1 MIDSKSTNIENLEKI
16 KDQLKRYRQVGLEK
30 SGELSIENV
39 VYKTL
44 RNNGY
49 LQKLYKYVTKLED
62 KELSLR

>member
-1 MIDSKSTNIENLEKI
+1 LIDSKSTNIENLEKI